1 MIIMQ
6 MPVPSTAGVHY
17 RNTTLERQ
25 QSELEGTDCHQMQ
38 VFSTGVNTNNATL
51 ESYMSSGSIIQAW
64 CQQPG
69 SLQIRHLYYIRNQI
83 KDKEKPIFLGI
94 WDF

>member
-25 QSELEGTDCHQMQ
+25 QSELEGTDCHQ
-38 VFSTGVNTNNATL
+38 
-51 ESYMSSGSIIQAW
+51 I
-64 CQQPG
+64 
-69 SLQIRHLYYIRNQI
+69 
-83 KDKEKPIFLGI
+83 
-94 WDF
+94 